1 MNQLYKLSA
10 FPKNDKGGN
19 KAGVYLF
26 ADELSENEMQDIA
39 KEVGFSET
47 AFVSKSIKA
56 DFKVRFFSPSEEVDL
71 CGHATIATFSLLRD
85 LNYVGLGT
93 YTQETKVGVLSIKV
107 EKNYVF
113 MQQKKPYFGKTIHN
127 NNIKTCF
134 NNIDFDHRFT
144 PQIVS
149 TGLKEIFVGVKN
161 LEVLNN
167 LKPNLNTIEELLIQ
181 TDTVGMHV
189 FCLDHEVDAYGR
201 NFIPIFGIE
210 EESATGTSNGALSC
224 YLYQHH
230 HKKNAFTLRQGYA
243 MNQPSEIKTS
253 LIIQN
258 QKIVDVWVGGT
269 AIIIN
274 SK

>member
-10 FPKNDKGGN
+10 FPKTHKGGN

-26 ADELSENEMQDIA
+26 ADELSESEMQDIA

-47 AFVSKSIKA
+47 AFVSKSLKA

-85 LNYVGLGT
+85 LKYVGVGT

-107 EKNYVF
+107 EKNNVY
-113 MQQKKPYFGKTIHN
+113 MQQKKPYFGETIHKN
-127 NNIKTCF
+127 DIKTCF
-134 NNIDFDHRFT
+134 KKIDFDQRFT

-149 TGLKEIFVGVKN
+149 TGLKEIFVCVKDLN
-161 LEVLNN
+161 VLNS
-167 LKPNLNTIEELLIQ
+167 LKPNLNTIEKLLIQ

-230 HKKNAFTLRQGYA
+230 HKKNNFTLRQGYA

-253 LIIQN
+253 LTIRN
-258 QKIVDVWVGGT
+258 QEIVDVWVGGT
-269 AIIIN
+269 ATII
-274 SK
+274 SPK